1 MIDADVSLIV
11 KYTNNLLSATKN
23 NTQNLYMSD
32 YQSNTVQI
40 NLVITLHQLRY
51 GKHVAVLNSLL

>member
-11 KYTNNLLSATKN
+11 KYTNNLLSA